1 MTSNPATAPDVPS
14 EVRAA
19 VEMAIDRQAVDL
31 RVLDL
36 SEISHFTDFFV
47 IGSGTSERHVQAIA
61 DAIQR
66 KLRELG
72 IRPLGVEGYEHG
84 QWIVLDYGS
93 IVAHIFSE
101 EMREYYRL
109 EGLWA
114 DAPDLAPALSM

>member
-1 MTSNPATAPDVPS
+1 MTSTPATASDVPS

-19 VEMAIDRQAVDL
+19 AEVAVDRQTIDL

-36 SEISHFTDFFV
+36 SEISHFTDFFL

-66 KLRELG
+66 ALRELG
-72 IRPLGVEGYEHG
+72 IRPMGVEGYDHA

-93 IVAHIFSE
+93 IVVHIFSK

-114 DAPDLAPALSM
+114 DAPDLAPALAM